1 MSVIVRLLS
10 FVGSRE
16 AVVINLLPPTHGRM
30 SRLTSFDLVITF
42 GSRAGLSRRK
52 TSVFNSKRCLIPEL
66 CMRRTLGSTWSTNRR
81 GGSKDWSAIAPQ
93 SIWETQAQWLTR
105 VWLETLS
112 IRFRSS
118 TTASDDALIPLSRTL
133 PFWSVVNQT
142 TTVIILLAAKAR
154 LHL

>member
-16 AVVINLLPPTHGRM
+16 VVVVNLLPPNHGRM
-30 SRLTSFDLVITF
+30 SRLTLYDLVITF

-52 TSVFNSKRCLIPEL
+52 TSVSNSKRCLIPEL

-81 GGSKDWSAIAPQ
+81 GGSKDWSAIAPR
-93 SIWETQAQWLTR
+93 STWEIQAQWLTR

-118 TTASDDALIPLSRTL
+118 TTTSDEGLLPLSRT
-133 PFWSVVNQT
+133 PHFWSVINRT
-142 TTVIILLAAKAR
+142 TTVIILLAVKAR
-154 LHL
+154 SHL